1 MKSRLTALLLTLALL
16 LTALPVC
23 AAAEETSSTRMPLYD
38 VFPLQLDDNTVL
50 ELPVD
55 WGYQFVELEGVPPIA
70 YAMNDSEQLLMI
82 VKIPADYTPNEASD
96 RLGLTSF
103 IPEGTAVMLGITTPQ
118 STRLQEMTINDMPA
132 VLVEMNGQG
141 FDILWIG
148 DSGDLYFLMFPNDD
162 DTFVQQALEVG
173 QSLRVFHRKDER
185 VNPASDFD
193 CTAENGEVTITDYT
207 GTREH
212 VLIPSE
218 IGGFPVTALAD
229 KAFYE
234 KHVTTV
240 VVPDSVT
247 EIGEACFSGDN
258 YLVSLTLP
266 DGLAELPPIAL
277 ESCYSLMDFELP
289 KGLKTI
295 GAGAL
300 QAIFYLTHLTIPAG
314 VTDIEQMNFL
324 MMHGLE
330 EVSVAEGSTSFTYD
344 AENGLLMTADKAR
357 LLHCFFHLAPQKE
370 IILPEGMKTIDPFAF
385 HYDVTVEK
393 IVLPEGA
400 ETIGLLAFGICPKLT
415 EIVIPQSV
423 TAIGTVEGQA
433 GSGSITSFAQ
443 NVLVTP
449 EGSPAWD
456 WAQKTGVT
464 VKAPETNE

>member
-70 YAMNDSEQLLMI
+70 YAMNDSEQLLMM

-132 VLVEMNGQG
+132 VLVEMKGQG

-173 QSLRVFHRKDER
+173 QSLHVFHRKDER
-185 VNPASDFD
+185 VNPASDFAY
-193 CTAENGEVTITDYT
+193 TTENGEVTITDYT

-247 EIGEACFSGDN
+247 EIGDLCFSGDN
-258 YLVSLTLP
+258 YLLSLTLP
-266 DGLAELPPIAL
+266 DGLAELSYGAL

-433 GSGSITSFAQ
+433 GSGSITSFAK

>member
-1 MKSRLTALLLTLALL
+1 MKKRLISLILMALMALSC
-16 LTALPVC
+16 AL
-23 AAAEETSSTRMPLYD
+23 AEETGNVPLMAYYECFA
-38 VFPLQLDDNTVL
+38 VPLGTGAIFEIPN
-50 ELPVD
+50 E
-55 WGYQFVELEGVPPIA
+55 WGYQTCEDTDVPPTTSLLTDQNQMVM
-70 YAMNDSEQLLMI
+70 AMKL
-82 VKIPADYTPNEASD
+82 PADWEATDASD
-96 RLGLTSF
+96 ALGIQSF
-103 IPEGTAVMLGITTPQ
+103 IVEGTALMLGLTTPQ

-148 DSGDLYFLMFPNDD
+148 DSGDLYFFLFPNDD
-162 DTFVQQALEVG
+162 DALVQQMIAVA
-173 QSLRVFHRKDER
+173 QSLCVFHRKGEQ
-185 VNPASDFD
+185 VNPASDFAY
-193 CTAENGEVTITDYT
+193 TADGGEVTITDYI
-207 GTREH
+207 GTSEH
-212 VLIPSE
+212 VLIPDA
-218 IGGFPVTALAD
+218 IDGLPVTALGHR
-229 KAFYE
+229 AFYE
-234 KHVTTV
+234 KTVTTV

>member
-70 YAMNDSEQLLMI
+70 YAMNDSEQLLMM

-132 VLVEMNGQG
+132 VLVEMKGQG

-173 QSLRVFHRKDER
+173 QSLHVFHRKDER
-185 VNPASDFD
+185 VNPASDFAY
-193 CTAENGEVTITDYT
+193 TTENGEVTITDYT

-247 EIGEACFSGDN
+247 EIGDLCFSGDN

-266 DGLAELPPIAL
+266 DGLAELSYGAL

-300 QAIFYLTHLTIPAG
+300 QSIFYLTHLTIPAG

-393 IVLPEGA
+393 IVLPEGT

-415 EIVIPQSV
+415 EIVIPASV
-423 TAIGTVEGQA
+423 TAIGVMEGQA

-449 EGSPAWD
+449 EGSLAWD

>member
-23 AAAEETSSTRMPLYD
+23 TAEEEASATRMPFYD

-70 YAMNDSEQLLMI
+70 YAMNDSEQLLMM

-173 QSLRVFHRKDER
+173 QSLHVFHRKDER
-185 VNPASDFD
+185 VNPASDFAY
-193 CTAENGEVTITDYT
+193 TTENGEVTITDYT

-247 EIGEACFSGDN
+247 EIGDLCFSGDN

-266 DGLAELPPIAL
+266 DGLAELSYGAL

-295 GAGAL
+295 GEGAL

>member
-70 YAMNDSEQLLMI
+70 YAMNDSEQLLMM

-132 VLVEMNGQG
+132 VLVEMKGQG

-162 DTFVQQALEVG
+162 DAFVQQALEVG

-185 VNPASDFD
+185 VNPASDFAY
-193 CTAENGEVTITDYT
+193 TTENGEVTITDYT

-247 EIGEACFSGDN
+247 EIGDLCFSGDN

-266 DGLAELPPIAL
+266 DGLAELSYGAL

-300 QAIFYLTHLTIPAG
+300 QSIFYLTHLTIPAG

-393 IVLPEGA
+393 IVLPEGT

-415 EIVIPQSV
+415 EIVIPASV
-423 TAIGTVEGQA
+423 TAIGVMEGQA

>member
-50 ELPVD
+50 ELPID

-70 YAMNDSEQLLMI
+70 YAMNDSEQLLMM

-185 VNPASDFD
+185 VNPASDFAY
-193 CTAENGEVTITDYT
+193 TTENGEVTITDYT

-247 EIGEACFSGDN
+247 EIGDLCFSGDN

-266 DGLAELPPIAL
+266 DGLAELSYGAL

-300 QAIFYLTHLTIPAG
+300 QSIFYLTHLTIPAG

-393 IVLPEGA
+393 IVLPEGT

-415 EIVIPQSV
+415 EIVIPASV
-423 TAIGTVEGQA
+423 TAIGVMEGQA

-449 EGSPAWD
+449 EGSLAWD

>member
-1 MKSRLTALLLTLALL
+1 MKKRLISLILAAIVLLS
-16 LTALPVC
+16 C
-23 AAAEETSSTRMPLYD
+23 AFAEESQNEEYLLPYIDLYAVPLGENAIFEMSNDWAYQVRD
-38 VFPLQLDDNTVL
+38 EDG
-50 ELPVD
+50 LPPMTNIMTD
-55 WGYQFVELEGVPPIA
+55 KNQF
-70 YAMNDSEQLLMI
+70 AMAMKL
-82 VKIPADYTPNEASD
+82 PADWEATDASD
-96 RLGLTSF
+96 ALGIQSF
-103 IPEGTAVMLGITTPQ
+103 IVEGTALMLGLTTPQ

-148 DSGDLYFLMFPNDD
+148 DSGDLYFFLFPNDD
-162 DTFVQQALEVG
+162 DALVQQMIAVA
-173 QSLRVFHRKDER
+173 QSLCVFHRKGEQ
-185 VNPASDFD
+185 VNPASDFAYAAD
-193 CTAENGEVTITDYT
+193 GGEVTITDYI
-207 GTREH
+207 GTSEH
-212 VLIPSE
+212 VLIPDA
-218 IGGFPVTALAD
+218 IDGLPVTALGHR
-229 KAFYE
+229 AFYE
-234 KHVTTV
+234 KTVTTV

-247 EIGEACFSGDN
+247 EIGDLCFSGDN

-266 DGLAELPPIAL
+266 DGLAELSYGAL

-300 QAIFYLTHLTIPAG
+300 QSIFYLTHLTIPAG

-393 IVLPEGA
+393 IVLPEGT

-415 EIVIPQSV
+415 EIVIPASV
-423 TAIGTVEGQA
+423 TAIGVMEGQA

>member
-1 MKSRLTALLLTLALL
+1 MKKRPISLILAAIVLLS
-16 LTALPVC
+16 C
-23 AAAEETSSTRMPLYD
+23 AFAEESQNEEYLLPYIDLYAVPLGENAIFEMSNDWAYQVRD
-38 VFPLQLDDNTVL
+38 EDG
-50 ELPVD
+50 LPPMTNIMTD
-55 WGYQFVELEGVPPIA
+55 KNQF
-70 YAMNDSEQLLMI
+70 AMAMKL
-82 VKIPADYTPNEASD
+82 PADWEATDASD
-96 RLGLTSF
+96 ALGIQSF
-103 IPEGTAVMLGITTPQ
+103 IVEGTALILGLTTPQ

-148 DSGDLYFLMFPNDD
+148 DSGDLYFFLFPNDD
-162 DTFVQQALEVG
+162 DALVQQMIAVA

-185 VNPASDFD
+185 VNPASDFAY
-193 CTAENGEVTITDYT
+193 TTENGEVTITDYT

-218 IGGFPVTALAD
+218 IGGFPVTMLAD

-415 EIVIPQSV
+415 EIVIPASV
-423 TAIGTVEGQA
+423 TAIGVMEGQA

-449 EGSPAWD
+449 EGSPTWD

>member
-1 MKSRLTALLLTLALL
+1 MKKRLISLILAAIVLLS
-16 LTALPVC
+16 C
-23 AAAEETSSTRMPLYD
+23 AFAEESQSEEYLLPYIDLYAVPLGENAI
-38 VFPLQLDDNTVL
+38 FEIPN
-50 ELPVD
+50 E
-55 WGYQFVELEGVPPIA
+55 WGYQTSDAADVPPMTSLLTDQNQMVM
-70 YAMNDSEQLLMI
+70 AMKL
-82 VKIPADYTPNEASD
+82 PADWEATDASD
-96 RLGLTSF
+96 ALGIQSF
-103 IPEGTAVMLGITTPQ
+103 IVEGTALMLGLTTPQ

-132 VLVEMNGQG
+132 VLVSMNGQG

-162 DTFVQQALEVG
+162 DAFVQQALEVG

-218 IGGFPVTALAD
+218 IDGQPVTALAD

-247 EIGEACFSGDN
+247 EIGDLCFSGDN

-266 DGLAELPPIAL
+266 DGLAELPYGAL
-277 ESCYSLMDFELP
+277 ESCFRLMDFDLP
-289 KGLKTI
+289 QGLKKI
-295 GAGAL
+295 SGSAL
-300 QAIFYLTHLTIPAG
+300 QYNYYLTHLTLPSSL
-314 VTDIEQMNFL
+314 TEIEQLNFIGL
-324 MMHGLE
+324 HGLQ
-330 EVSVAEGSTSFTYD
+330 SLTLAEDD
-344 AENGLLMTADKAR
+344 AAFKLDETNGLLMTADGTR
-357 LLHCFFHLAPQKE
+357 LLHCFSDISPAEE

-393 IVLPEGA
+393 IVLPEGT

-415 EIVIPQSV
+415 EIVIPASV
-423 TAIGTVEGQA
+423 TAIGVMEGQA

>member
-1 MKSRLTALLLTLALL
+1 MKKRLISLILAAIVLLS
-16 LTALPVC
+16 C
-23 AAAEETSSTRMPLYD
+23 AFAEETSNVPLMAYYECFA
-38 VFPLQLDDNTVL
+38 VPLGTGAIFEIPN
-50 ELPVD
+50 E
-55 WGYQFVELEGVPPIA
+55 WGYQTMEDTDVPPTTSLLTDQNQMVM
-70 YAMNDSEQLLMI
+70 AMKL
-82 VKIPADYTPNEASD
+82 PADWEATDASD
-96 RLGLTSF
+96 ALGIQSF
-103 IPEGTAVMLGITTPQ
+103 IVEGTALMLGLTTPQ

-148 DSGDLYFLMFPNDD
+148 DSGDLYFFLFPNDD
-162 DTFVQQALEVG
+162 DALVQQMIAVA
-173 QSLRVFHRKDER
+173 QSLCVFHRKGEQ
-185 VNPASDFD
+185 VNPASDFAY
-193 CTAENGEVTITDYT
+193 TADGGEVTITDYI
-207 GTREH
+207 GTSEH
-212 VLIPSE
+212 VLIPPE
-218 IGGFPVTALAD
+218 IDGQPVTALAD

-247 EIGEACFSGDN
+247 EIGAACFSGDN

-266 DGLAELPPIAL
+266 DELAELPPASL
-277 ESCYSLMDFELP
+277 ESCFRLMDFDLP
-289 KGLKTI
+289 QGLKKI
-295 GAGAL
+295 SGSAL
-300 QAIFYLTHLTIPAG
+300 QYNYYLTHLTLPSSL
-314 VTDIEQMNFL
+314 TEIEQLNFIGL
-324 MMHGLE
+324 HGLQ
-330 EVSVAEGSTSFTYD
+330 SLTLAEDD
-344 AENGLLMTADKAR
+344 AAFKLDETNGLLMTADGTR
-357 LLHCFFHLAPQKE
+357 LLHCFSDISPAEE

-393 IVLPEGA
+393 IVLPEGT

-415 EIVIPQSV
+415 EIVIPASV
-423 TAIGTVEGQA
+423 TAIGVMEGQA

>member
-23 AAAEETSSTRMPLYD
+23 AAVEETSSTRMPLYD

-70 YAMNDSEQLLMI
+70 YAMNDSEQLLMM

-96 RLGLTSF
+96 QLGLTSF

-162 DTFVQQALEVG
+162 DAFVQQALEVG

-185 VNPASDFD
+185 VNPASDFAY
-193 CTAENGEVTITDYT
+193 TTENGEVTITDYT

-247 EIGEACFSGDN
+247 EIGDLCFSGDN

-266 DGLAELPPIAL
+266 DGLAELSYGAL
-277 ESCYSLMDFELP
+277 ESCYSLLDFDLP

-295 GAGAL
+295 GEGAL

>member
-16 LTALPVC
+16 LTALPIC
-23 AAAEETSSTRMPLYD
+23 AAEEASATRMPLYD

-70 YAMNDSEQLLMI
+70 YAMNDSEQLLMM

-132 VLVEMNGQG
+132 VLVEMKGQG

-193 CTAENGEVTITDYT
+193 CTTENGEVTITDYT

-247 EIGEACFSGDN
+247 EIGDLCFSGDN

-266 DGLAELPPIAL
+266 DGLAELSYGAL

-295 GAGAL
+295 GEGAL
-300 QAIFYLTHLTIPAG
+300 QSIFYLTHLTIPAG

-415 EIVIPQSV
+415 EIVIPASV
-423 TAIGTVEGQA
+423 TAIGVMEGQA

>member
-23 AAAEETSSTRMPLYD
+23 AAEEEASATRMPFYD

-50 ELPVD
+50 ELPID

-70 YAMNDSEQLLMI
+70 YAMNDSEQLLMM

-132 VLVEMNGQG
+132 VLVEMKGQG

-193 CTAENGEVTITDYT
+193 CTAENGEVTITDYI

-247 EIGEACFSGDN
+247 EIGDLCFSGDN

-266 DGLAELPPIAL
+266 DGLAELSYGAL

-295 GAGAL
+295 GEGAL
-300 QAIFYLTHLTIPAG
+300 QSIFYLTHLTIPAG

-415 EIVIPQSV
+415 EIVIPASV
-423 TAIGTVEGQA
+423 TAIGVMEGQA

>member
-1 MKSRLTALLLTLALL
+1 MKKRLISLILMALMALSCALAEK
-16 LTALPVC
+16 TGNV
-23 AAAEETSSTRMPLYD
+23 PLMAYYECFA
-38 VFPLQLDDNTVL
+38 VPLGTGAIFEIPNK
-50 ELPVD
+50 
-55 WGYQFVELEGVPPIA
+55 WGYQTTEDTDVPPMTSLLTDQNQMVM
-70 YAMNDSEQLLMI
+70 AMKL
-82 VKIPADYTPNEASD
+82 PADWEATDASD
-96 RLGLTSF
+96 ALGIQSF
-103 IPEGTAVMLGITTPQ
+103 MVEGTALMLGLTTPQ

-132 VLVEMNGQG
+132 VLVSMNGQG

-162 DTFVQQALEVG
+162 DAFVQQALEVG

-218 IGGFPVTALAD
+218 IDGQPVTALAD

-247 EIGEACFSGDN
+247 EIGDLCFSGDN

-266 DGLAELPPIAL
+266 DGLAELPYGAL
-277 ESCYSLMDFELP
+277 ESCFRLMDFDLP
-289 KGLKTI
+289 QGLKKI
-295 GAGAL
+295 SGSAL
-300 QAIFYLTHLTIPAG
+300 QYNYYLTHLTLPSSL
-314 VTDIEQMNFL
+314 TEIEQLNFIGL
-324 MMHGLE
+324 HGLQ
-330 EVSVAEGSTSFTYD
+330 SLTLAEDD
-344 AENGLLMTADKAR
+344 AAFKLDETNGLLMTADGTR
-357 LLHCFFHLAPQKE
+357 LLHCFSDISPAEE

-393 IVLPEGA
+393 IVLPEGT

-415 EIVIPQSV
+415 EIVIPASV
-423 TAIGTVEGQA
+423 TAIGVMEGQA

>member
-70 YAMNDSEQLLMI
+70 YAMNDSEQLLMM

-132 VLVEMNGQG
+132 VLVEMKGQG

-162 DTFVQQALEVG
+162 DAFVQQALEVG

-247 EIGEACFSGDN
+247 EIGDLCFSGDN

-266 DGLAELPPIAL
+266 DGLAELSYGAL

-295 GAGAL
+295 GEGAL
-300 QAIFYLTHLTIPAG
+300 QSIFYLTHLTIPAG

-393 IVLPEGA
+393 IVLPEGT

-415 EIVIPQSV
+415 EIVIPASV
-423 TAIGTVEGQA
+423 TAIGVMEGQA

>member
-1 MKSRLTALLLTLALL
+1 MKKRLISLILMALMALSC
-16 LTALPVC
+16 AL
-23 AAAEETSSTRMPLYD
+23 AEETGNTPLMAYFECFA
-38 VFPLQLDDNTVL
+38 VPLGDNAIF
-50 ELPVD
+50 EIPNE
-55 WGYQFVELEGVPPIA
+55 WGYQTSDAADLPPTTSLLTDQNQMVM
-70 YAMNDSEQLLMI
+70 AMKL
-82 VKIPADYTPNEASD
+82 PADWEATDASD
-96 RLGLTSF
+96 ALGIQSF
-103 IPEGTAVMLGITTPQ
+103 MVEGTALMLGLTTPQ

-148 DSGDLYFLMFPNDD
+148 DSGDLYFFLFPNDD
-162 DTFVQQALEVG
+162 DALVQQMISVA
-173 QSLRVFHRKDER
+173 QSLCVFHRKDER

-218 IGGFPVTALAD
+218 IDGQPVTALAD

-247 EIGEACFSGDN
+247 EIGDLCFSGDN

-266 DGLAELPPIAL
+266 DGLAELPYGAL
-277 ESCYSLMDFELP
+277 ESCFRLMDFDLP
-289 KGLKTI
+289 QGLKKI
-295 GAGAL
+295 SGSAL
-300 QAIFYLTHLTIPAG
+300 QYNYYLTHLTLPSSL
-314 VTDIEQMNFL
+314 TEIEQLNFIGL
-324 MMHGLE
+324 HGLQ
-330 EVSVAEGSTSFTYD
+330 SLTLAEDD
-344 AENGLLMTADKAR
+344 AAFKLDETNGLLMTADGTR
-357 LLHCFFHLAPQKE
+357 LLHCFSDISPAEE

-393 IVLPEGA
+393 IVLPEGT

-415 EIVIPQSV
+415 EIVIPASV
-423 TAIGTVEGQA
+423 TAIGVMEGQA

>member
-1 MKSRLTALLLTLALL
+1 MKKRLISLILAAIVLLS
-16 LTALPVC
+16 C
-23 AAAEETSSTRMPLYD
+23 AFAEESQNEEYLLPYIDLYAVPLGENAIFEMSNDWAYQVRD
-38 VFPLQLDDNTVL
+38 EDG
-50 ELPVD
+50 LPPMTNIMTD
-55 WGYQFVELEGVPPIA
+55 KNQF
-70 YAMNDSEQLLMI
+70 AMAMKL
-82 VKIPADYTPNEASD
+82 PADWEATDASD
-96 RLGLTSF
+96 ALGIQSF
-103 IPEGTAVMLGITTPQ
+103 MVEGTALMLGLTTPQ

-162 DTFVQQALEVG
+162 DAFVQQALEVG

-247 EIGEACFSGDN
+247 EIGDLCFSGDN

-266 DGLAELPPIAL
+266 DGLAELSYGAL
-277 ESCYSLMDFELP
+277 ESCYSLLDFDLP

-295 GAGAL
+295 GEGAL

-314 VTDIEQMNFL
+314 VIDIEQMNFL

>member
-23 AAAEETSSTRMPLYD
+23 AAAEEASSTRMPLYD

-70 YAMNDSEQLLMI
+70 YAMNDSEQLLMM

-132 VLVEMNGQG
+132 VLVEMKGQG

-247 EIGEACFSGDN
+247 EIGDLCFSGDN

-266 DGLAELPPIAL
+266 DGLAELSYGAL

>member
-1 MKSRLTALLLTLALL
+1 MKKRLISLILAAIVLLS
-16 LTALPVC
+16 C
-23 AAAEETSSTRMPLYD
+23 AFAEESQNEEYLLPYIDLYAVPLGENAIFEMSNDWAYQVRD
-38 VFPLQLDDNTVL
+38 EDG
-50 ELPVD
+50 LPPMTNIMTD
-55 WGYQFVELEGVPPIA
+55 KNQF
-70 YAMNDSEQLLMI
+70 AMAMKL
-82 VKIPADYTPNEASD
+82 PADWEATDASD
-96 RLGLTSF
+96 ALGIQSF
-103 IPEGTAVMLGITTPQ
+103 MVEGTALMLGLTTPQ

-148 DSGDLYFLMFPNDD
+148 DSGDLYFFLFPNDD
-162 DTFVQQALEVG
+162 DALVQQMIAVA
-173 QSLRVFHRKDER
+173 QSLCVFHRKGEQA
-185 VNPASDFD
+185 NPASDFAYAAD
-193 CTAENGEVTITDYT
+193 GGEVTITDYI
-207 GTREH
+207 GTSEH

-218 IGGFPVTALAD
+218 IGGFPVTMLAD

-415 EIVIPQSV
+415 EIVIPASV
-423 TAIGTVEGQA
+423 TAIGVMEGQA

-449 EGSPAWD
+449 EGSPTWD

>member
-23 AAAEETSSTRMPLYD
+23 TAEEEASATRMPFYD

-50 ELPVD
+50 ELPID

-70 YAMNDSEQLLMI
+70 YAMNDSEQLLMM

-162 DTFVQQALEVG
+162 DAFVQQALEVG

-193 CTAENGEVTITDYT
+193 CTAENGEVTITDYI

-247 EIGEACFSGDN
+247 EIGDLCFSGDN
-258 YLVSLTLP
+258 YLLSLTLP
-266 DGLAELPPIAL
+266 DGLAELSYGAL

-415 EIVIPQSV
+415 EIVIPASV
-423 TAIGTVEGQA
+423 TAIGVMEGQA

-449 EGSPAWD
+449 EGSLAWD

>member
-23 AAAEETSSTRMPLYD
+23 TAEEEASATRMPFYD

-70 YAMNDSEQLLMI
+70 YAMNDSEQLLMM

-96 RLGLTSF
+96 QLGLTSF

-162 DTFVQQALEVG
+162 DAFVQQALEVG

-185 VNPASDFD
+185 VNPASDFAY
-193 CTAENGEVTITDYT
+193 TAENGEVTITDYT

-247 EIGEACFSGDN
+247 EIGDLCFSGDN

-266 DGLAELPPIAL
+266 DGLAELSYGAL

-295 GAGAL
+295 GEGAL
-300 QAIFYLTHLTIPAG
+300 QSIFYLTHLTIPAG

-357 LLHCFFHLAPQKE
+357 LLHCFFHLAPQKK

-393 IVLPEGA
+393 IVLPEGT

-415 EIVIPQSV
+415 EIVIPASV
-423 TAIGTVEGQA
+423 TAIGVMEGQA

>member
-70 YAMNDSEQLLMI
+70 YAMNDSEQLLMM

-162 DTFVQQALEVG
+162 DAFVQQALEVG

-193 CTAENGEVTITDYT
+193 CTAENGEVTITDYI

-247 EIGEACFSGDN
+247 EIGDLCFSGDN

-266 DGLAELPPIAL
+266 DGLAELSYGAL

-300 QAIFYLTHLTIPAG
+300 QSIFYLTHLTIPAG

-393 IVLPEGA
+393 IVLPEGT

-415 EIVIPQSV
+415 EIVIPASV
-423 TAIGTVEGQA
+423 TAIGVMEGQA

-449 EGSPAWD
+449 EGSLAWD

>member
-1 MKSRLTALLLTLALL
+1 MKKRLISLILAAIVLLS
-16 LTALPVC
+16 C
-23 AAAEETSSTRMPLYD
+23 AFAEESQNEEYLLPYIDLYAIPLGENAIFEMSNDWAYQVRD
-38 VFPLQLDDNTVL
+38 EDG
-50 ELPVD
+50 LPPMTNIMTD
-55 WGYQFVELEGVPPIA
+55 KNQF
-70 YAMNDSEQLLMI
+70 AMAMKL
-82 VKIPADYTPNEASD
+82 PADWEATDASD
-96 RLGLTSF
+96 ALGIQSF
-103 IPEGTAVMLGITTPQ
+103 IVEGTALMLGLTTPQ

-132 VLVEMNGQG
+132 VLVEMKGQG

-148 DSGDLYFLMFPNDD
+148 DSGDLYFFLFPNDD
-162 DTFVQQALEVG
+162 DALVQQMIAVA

-185 VNPASDFD
+185 VNPASDFAY
-193 CTAENGEVTITDYT
+193 TTENGEVTITDYT

-247 EIGEACFSGDN
+247 EIGDLCFSGDN

-266 DGLAELPPIAL
+266 DGLAELSYGAL

-300 QAIFYLTHLTIPAG
+300 QSIFYLTHLTIPAG

-415 EIVIPQSV
+415 EIVIPASV
-423 TAIGTVEGQA
+423 TAIGVMEGQA

-449 EGSPAWD
+449 EGSPTWD

>member
-1 MKSRLTALLLTLALL
+1 
-16 LTALPVC
+16 
-23 AAAEETSSTRMPLYD
+23 MPLYD

-50 ELPVD
+50 ELPID

-70 YAMNDSEQLLMI
+70 YAMNDSEQLLMM

-162 DTFVQQALEVG
+162 DAFVQQALEVG

-247 EIGEACFSGDN
+247 EIGDLCFSGDN

-266 DGLAELPPIAL
+266 DGLAELSYGAL
-277 ESCYSLMDFELP
+277 ESCYSLMDFDLP

-300 QAIFYLTHLTIPAG
+300 QSIFYLTHLTIPVG

-415 EIVIPQSV
+415 EIVIPASV
-423 TAIGTVEGQA
+423 TAIGVMEGQA

>member
-23 AAAEETSSTRMPLYD
+23 TAEEEASATRMPFYD

-50 ELPVD
+50 ELPID

-70 YAMNDSEQLLMI
+70 YAMNDSEQLLMM

-132 VLVEMNGQG
+132 VLVEMKGQG

-162 DTFVQQALEVG
+162 DAFVQQALEVG

-193 CTAENGEVTITDYT
+193 CTAENGEVTITDYI

-247 EIGEACFSGDN
+247 EIGDLCFSGDN
-258 YLVSLTLP
+258 YLLSLTLP

>member
-23 AAAEETSSTRMPLYD
+23 TAEEEASATRMPFYD

-50 ELPVD
+50 ELPID

-70 YAMNDSEQLLMI
+70 YAMNDSEQLLMM

-162 DTFVQQALEVG
+162 DAFVQQALEVG
-173 QSLRVFHRKDER
+173 QSLRVFHRKEER
-185 VNPASDFD
+185 VNPASDFAY
-193 CTAENGEVTITDYT
+193 TTENGEVTITDYT

-247 EIGEACFSGDN
+247 EIGDLCFSGDN
-258 YLVSLTLP
+258 YLLSLTLP
-266 DGLAELPPIAL
+266 DGLAELSYGAL

-415 EIVIPQSV
+415 EIVIPASV
-423 TAIGTVEGQA
+423 TAIGVMEGQA

-449 EGSPAWD
+449 EGSLAWD

>member
-23 AAAEETSSTRMPLYD
+23 AAEETSNVPLMAYYECFA
-38 VFPLQLDDNTVL
+38 VPLGTGAIFEIPNK
-50 ELPVD
+50 
-55 WGYQFVELEGVPPIA
+55 WGYQTMEDTDVPPTTSLLTDQNQMVM
-70 YAMNDSEQLLMI
+70 AMKL
-82 VKIPADYTPNEASD
+82 PADWEATDASD
-96 RLGLTSF
+96 ALGIQSF
-103 IPEGTAVMLGITTPQ
+103 MVEGTALMLGLTTPQ

-162 DTFVQQALEVG
+162 DAFVQQALEVG

-218 IGGFPVTALAD
+218 IDGQPVTALAD

-247 EIGEACFSGDN
+247 EIGDLCFSGDN

-266 DGLAELPPIAL
+266 DGLAELPYGAL
-277 ESCYSLMDFELP
+277 ESCFRLMDFDLP
-289 KGLKTI
+289 QGLKKI
-295 GAGAL
+295 SGSAL
-300 QAIFYLTHLTIPAG
+300 QYNYYLTHLTLPSSL
-314 VTDIEQMNFL
+314 TEIEQLNFIGL
-324 MMHGLE
+324 HGLQ
-330 EVSVAEGSTSFTYD
+330 SLTLAEDD
-344 AENGLLMTADKAR
+344 AAFKLDETNGLLMTADGTR
-357 LLHCFFHLAPQKE
+357 LLHCFSDISPAEE

-393 IVLPEGA
+393 IVLPEGT

-415 EIVIPQSV
+415 EIVIPASV
-423 TAIGTVEGQA
+423 TAIGVMEGQA